1 MLQEFYFKESL
12 KELKLDLT
20 KLKIS
25 INHYNGKCFVN
36 NHVFNLIFPKYM
48 IDMLDNMDKTKTIDF
63 YFKGL
68 ITDKRKWI
76 NKFKSKDS
84 IITDSSYGRNPD
96 TKYNLDIDYY
106 TNMSKSKFT
115 LCPTGDCPWSYRFFE
130 AIMCFSIPILNDK
143 SDIFCKDY
151 YYIMYGDEYVY
162 SHEQAL
168 ENYNKLL
175 TRCTLINK
183 IIK

>member
-1 MLQEFYFKESL
+1 MVGCKKDNPQAQIQNQISNHDFHEFRDSL
-12 KELKLDLT
+12 VGTYNCIK
-20 KLKIS
+20 
-25 INHYNGKCFVN
+25 HYYN
-36 NHVFNLIFPKYM
+36 NQLRDTGTGPY
-48 IDMLDNMDKTKTIDF
+48 
-63 YFKGL
+63 
-68 ITDKRKWI
+68 
-76 NKFKSKDS
+76 S